1 MIVSVMLAYLYLRMT
16 LLSIKHEFLH
26 FMFMSIGFSSSSCI
40 TCILLTNLRDFY
52 SLNDKE
58 PLKKYTK
65 SGNDLFVVQ
74 FTGSKYFKNG
84 TFIFK

>member
-1 MIVSVMLAYLYLRMT
+1 MFTTQAGVSRKFPDYNTTGIFLCQWVLF
-16 LLSIKHEFLH
+16 LSFH
-26 FMFMSIGFSSSSCI
+26 SSCI